1 MRVSVLGC
9 GRWGTFHAWYAYR
22 VGHEVTLWGRTGS
35 EHLAELRAARRNE
48 FLTLPEEIRLTDDLT
63 EAIRTAEI
71 VIISIHAQAF
81 RSFLRGLCEHGQA
94 GELAYRR
101 VILCMKGLEI
111 GTGKRLTTIVREE
124 LGPAIKPVVWVGP
137 GHVQDFVRGIPNC
150 MVLAGEDRET
160 LRELVD
166 VLGSPLIR
174 FYYGEDLLG
183 TEVGAAAKNVIGLA
197 AGMLDGLSYAS
208 LKGALMARGTRELFR
223 LVRSMGGDGETIY
236 GLSHLG
242 DYEATL
248 FSLHSNNRRYGE
260 AVVRGTAGDF
270 HKIAEGVY
278 TAEALM
284 ALSKQYHVDLP
295 ISETVYEIVAQGSDP
310 SEQLTRLFL
319 RATKSEKE

>member
-1 MRVSVLGC
+1 VLGC

-150 MVLAGEDRET
+150 MVLAGENAIARV
-160 LRELVD
+160 RELH
-166 VLGSPLIR
+166 
-174 FYYGEDLLG
+174 
-183 TEVGAAAKNVIGLA
+183 GATNPANA
-197 AGMLDGLSYAS
+197 
-208 LKGALMARGTRELFR
+208 
-223 LVRSMGGDGETIY
+223 
-236 GLSHLG
+236 
-242 DYEATL
+242 
-248 FSLHSNNRRYGE
+248 
-260 AVVRGTAGDF
+260 
-270 HKIAEGVY
+270 AEGTIRKRFAKDGSENAVH
-278 TAEALM
+278 ASDSPESA
-284 ALSKQYHVDLP
+284 AREIH
-295 ISETVYEIVAQGSDP
+295 IFFSETEI
-310 SEQLTRLFL
+310 F
-319 RATKSEKE
+319 

>member
-111 GTGKRLTTIVREE
+111 GTGKRLTTVVREE

-174 FYYGEDLLG
+174 F
-183 TEVGAAAKNVIGLA
+183 
-197 AGMLDGLSYAS
+197 
-208 LKGALMARGTRELFR
+208 
-223 LVRSMGGDGETIY
+223 
-236 GLSHLG
+236 
-242 DYEATL
+242 
-248 FSLHSNNRRYGE
+248 
-260 AVVRGTAGDF
+260 
-270 HKIAEGVY
+270 
-278 TAEALM
+278 
-284 ALSKQYHVDLP
+284 
-295 ISETVYEIVAQGSDP
+295 
-310 SEQLTRLFL
+310 
-319 RATKSEKE
+319 